1 MRSHGAN
8 EAAKRST
15 FILVGAVTTAAPFI
29 CKNACRVDGKVTRA
43 ATLSSVRMSAARNPA
58 EPILRINGVRKIYRD
73 LEAIRNVSLDVAEN
87 EFVSVL
93 GPSGCGKSTLLMMAA
108 GLIDPSEGTIT
119 INGSPVT
126 GPRPEVGVVF
136 QQPVLLPW
144 RTVLDNVLFPIELLK
159 RPRAQ
164 FEQRALSLLSMAKID
179 DFVNHLPRQLSGGMR
194 QRASICRALIHD
206 PSILLMDEP
215 FSALDAIT
223 RDEMGVELL
232 RIWQAN
238 RKTVIFVTH
247 SIREA
252 AFLSD
257 RVLVMCRRPATII
270 ENLKIALPRPREI
283 AMMESEPFN
292 QYVRELRKSIEAS
305 HAR

>member
-1 MRSHGAN
+1 M
-8 EAAKRST
+8 
-15 FILVGAVTTAAPFI
+15 
-29 CKNACRVDGKVTRA
+29 RA
-43 ATLSSVRMSAARNPA
+43 AILPTDTMSAESLQQRLSTPV
-58 EPILRINGVRKIYRD
+58 LRIKAVRKLYRD
-73 LEAIRNVSLDVAEN
+73 LEAIRNVSIDVAAS

-93 GPSGCGKSTLLMMAA
+93 GPSGCGKSTLLMMVA
-108 GLIDPSEGTIT
+108 GLVDKTEGEIL
-119 INGSPVT
+119 INGTPVI

-159 RPRAQ
+159 LPRAKYIK
-164 FEQRALSLLSMAKID
+164 RAMELLVMTKID
-179 DFVNHLPRQLSGGMR
+179 DFAHHLPRQLSGGMR

-257 RVLVMCRRPATII
+257 RVLVMGRRPATII
-270 ENLKIALPRPREI
+270 EEMVINLPRPRHI
-283 AMMESEPFN
+283 AMMEDECFN
-292 QYVRELRKSIEAS
+292 QYVRKLRKAIEAS
-305 HAR
+305 HVH

>member
-1 MRSHGAN
+1 MRA
-8 EAAKRST
+8 EIFFT
-15 FILVGAVTTAAPFI
+15 
-29 CKNACRVDGKVTRA
+29 
-43 ATLSSVRMSAARNPA
+43 SSMSAESPDRKAA
-58 EPILRINGVRKIYRD
+58 SHILRIKDARKVYRD
-73 LEAIRNVSLDVAEN
+73 LEVIRNVSLNVAAS
-87 EFVSVL
+87 EFVSIL
-93 GPSGCGKSTLLMMAA
+93 GPSGCGKTTLLMMVA
-108 GLIDPSEGTIT
+108 GLVERTEGEIS
-119 INGSPVT
+119 INGELVT
-126 GPRPEVGVVF
+126 GPRRQVGVVF

-144 RTVLDNVLFPIELLK
+144 RTVLDNVLLPIELLK
-159 RPRAQ
+159 LPRPKYR
-164 FEQRALSLLSMAKID
+164 QRALDLLTMAKIG
-179 DFVNHLPRQLSGGMR
+179 DFAHRLPRQLSGGMR
-194 QRASICRALIHD
+194 QRVSICCALIHD

-257 RVLVMCRRPATII
+257 RVLVMGRRPATILDDVAI
-270 ENLKIALPRPREI
+270 DLPRPRQI
-283 AMMESEPFN
+283 SMMEDERFN
-292 QYVRELRKSIEAS
+292 QYVRRLRKLIEAS